1 MRYRCTMLNWSGHLL
16 GHIALGRGDPR
27 AVMILKYG
35 IGLAKTA
42 ELEPILRQAP
52 VVAWL
57 HILGLLHLLIWV
69 PISPESIS
77 VL

>member
-1 MRYRCTMLNWSGHLL
+1 MLNWSGHLL

-27 AVMILKYG
+27 AVMILKYVYG
-35 IGLAKTA
+35 ICLAKTA

-57 HILGLLHLLIWV
+57 HILGLLHLLVWV
-69 PISPESIS
+69 PISPKSIS